1 MKVIG
6 HRGAAGLAPENTY
19 AGFDLALKLGV
30 DGIETDVQRTKD
42 GTLVLFHS
50 EFLDKTTSGTGVL
63 QETTWH
69 ELQQLDAGSWFGRT
83 YAGEHVPLLLEMLQR
98 YGTRTTLDLEIKQS
112 GIEYEVLAVVEQLN
126 LLERVA
132 FTSRDF
138 PIIARIKERNP
149 LAHVGYLAADVSED
163 TLQKFLRANMRYFCP
178 RALNITKELVDQWH
192 ASGLF
197 VRACGVN
204 TSEMMKKAIHMGV
217 DGMTYDYPDELLK
230 ELGKL

>member
-19 AGFDLALKLGV
+19 AGFDLALAIGV

-42 GTLVLFHS
+42 GKLVLFHS
-50 EFLDKTTSGTGVL
+50 EFLNRTTDGTGRL

-69 ELQQLDAGSWFGRT
+69 ELQQLDAGSWFGSS
-83 YAGEHVPLLLEMLQR
+83 YVGERVPLLLDMLQR

-112 GIEYEVLAVVEQLN
+112 GIEYEVLAMVEHLN
-126 LLERVA
+126 LSDRVA

-149 LAHVGYLAADVSED
+149 FAQVGYLADDVSEA
-163 TLQKFLRANMRYFCP
+163 TLQKFLNANMRYFCP
-178 RALNITKELVDQWH
+178 RAVKITRELVDQWH
-192 ASGLF
+192 SSGLF
-197 VRACGVN
+197 VRACGVSN
-204 TSEMMKKAIHMGV
+204 TTMMKKVIHAGT
-217 DGMTYDYPDELLK
+217 DGMTYDYPDVLLK
-230 ELGKL
+230 ELGRI